1 MDFTLYPDSCSLA
14 EQYEGGFAG
23 EEDTV
28 MYTTFDTL
36 YCYWC
41 SLLLHSILFYCLCTL
56 LLKVYTLHSYLLCI
70 VQAHCVTASSVKL
83 LYFYRIP

>member
-36 YCYWC
+36 HCYWS
-41 SLLLHSILFYCLCTL
+41 SLLLHSILLYCLCTL
-56 LLKVYTLHSYLLCI
+56 LLTVHT
-70 VQAHCVTASSVKL
+70 V
-83 LYFYRIP
+83 